1 MMRHWAEGLDGL
13 VVDATGGEGQ
23 TRVYDLDGVLGP
35 EVAQFVQRHVRTLLT
50 WDILVFFERNS
61 TAVIDAQ
68 GLASRLGRR
77 VEDIRPE
84 IDPLC
89 DGDILECS
97 GGLIR
102 YEPSPDM
109 QRNVTEFVSA
119 CQDKGRRL
127 ALIALVLHNITP
139 QSRGLQQSN

>member
-1 MMRHWAEGLDGL
+1 MYE
-13 VVDATGGEGQ
+13 
-23 TRVYDLDGVLGP
+23 LDGVLGP
-35 EVAQFVQRHVRTLLT
+35 DITRFVQRYVRTLLT
-50 WDILVFFERNS
+50 WDILVFFERNES
-61 TAVIDAQ
+61 AVIDIE

-84 IDPLC
+84 IAPLC
-89 DGDILECS
+89 DGGILQCQ

-102 YEPSPDM
+102 YRPSSDM
-109 QRNVTEFVSA
+109 RHSVTEFVSA

-139 QSRGLQQSN
+139 QNATKSPPV